1 MIKRSVTPGLPGPQ
15 VERVY
20 RAEFSVKTSRRII
33 EGRAVPYGIAERVSD
48 DGGVTIYR
56 EEWAFGAFSGATVP
70 ATAGRV
76 KLNYTH
82 DDTNLRNWIGRTK
95 YFEERE
101 DGLYGEWKVD
111 ETELGDLILYKVDD
125 EQLRGLSV
133 AARPL
138 ETRDRGG
145 VHVRTRA
152 LLDHVALVEQGAFA
166 DALVLAVRNAPPV
179 PTGPS
184 PADRLAALRALKDSV
199 LR

>member
-1 MIKRSVTPGLPGPQ
+1 MTIKRSTPGVPGPQ

-20 RAEFSVKTSRRII
+20 RAEFNVKSSRRII
-33 EGRAVPYGIAERVSD
+33 EGRAVPYGVAERVSD
-48 DGGVTIYR
+48 DGGQTSYL
-56 EEWAFGAFSGATVP
+56 EEWTLGAFDSLTVP

-82 DDTNLRNWIGRTK
+82 DDTNLRNWVGRTK
-95 YFEERE
+95 FYEERD

-111 ETELGDLILYKVDD
+111 ETELGDVILYKVDD
-125 EQLRGLSV
+125 GQLRGLSI

-138 ETRDRGG
+138 TTVKRGD

-152 LLDHVALVEQGAFA
+152 LLDHVALVQEGAFA
-166 DALVLAVRNAPPV
+166 DALVLAVRERPPV

-184 PADRLAALRALKDSV
+184 WRERLAALQAQKDS
-199 LR
+199 LLG